1 MRFRRLGNAQQWQ
14 ASVSKNVLA
23 TGRLYYDESGIA
35 LAMKYVLVI
44 PDGAADEPQESLGG
58 LTPFQAAKT
67 PNMDAVVKAGV
78 VGRANHV
85 PDSMPSGS
93 DVGTMSLFGYDPL
106 KFHTGRAPLEAAAQ
120 GIELGADD
128 WAIRCN
134 LVTVLN
140 GVMKSFTAG
149 QIPNDIG
156 ANLVQLLQKDQCGS
170 ENWKFYTGVSY
181 RNLLLYR
188 SRNGEAPFS
197 AETLSTPPHDITDQ
211 EVASHLPT
219 GPGADQLL
227 DLMQRSVSLFASDEA
242 NAARG
247 ESAATQTWL
256 WGIGKRP
263 ALTPFKE
270 RFGVHS
276 AVITAVDLL
285 RGIGRLLGWD
295 VIEVEGATGYL
306 DTDYAAKGRAGIET
320 LKDHDFV
327 VVHVEASDEASHEG
341 DAAAKV
347 EALER
352 IDTDIVGPI
361 HEHLKSQGDYR
372 LLLSPDHPTFL
383 RTKTHAHGYV
393 PVGACGTDLVAD
405 SASTYDD
412 VAAAASSLAFEQGCE
427 LMPWFLKK

>member
-1 MRFRRLGNAQQWQ
+1 
-14 ASVSKNVLA
+14 
-23 TGRLYYDESGIA
+23 
-35 LAMKYVLVI
+35 MKHVLVI

-67 PNMDAVVKAGV
+67 PNMDAVVQAGV

-120 GIELGADD
+120 GITLGADD
-128 WAIRCN
+128 WAVRCN
-134 LVTVLN
+134 LVTVLD

-149 QIPNDIG
+149 QIPNDVG

-188 SRNGEAPFS
+188 SRDGEAPFS
-197 AETLSTPPHDITDQ
+197 TDTQSTPPHDITDQ
-211 EVASHLPT
+211 NVDPFLPT

-227 DLMQRSVSLFASDEA
+227 DLMQRSVPLFASDEA

-256 WGIGKRP
+256 WGLGKRP
-263 ALTPFKE
+263 ALTPFLE

-306 DTDYAAKGRAGIET
+306 DTDYAAKGRAGIAT
-320 LKDHDFV
+320 LQDHDFV

-352 IDTDIVGPI
+352 IDADIVGPL
-361 HEHLKSQGDYR
+361 HQHLKSQGDYR
-372 LLLSPDHPTFL
+372 LLLSPDHPTLL

-393 PVGACGTDLVAD
+393 PVGACGTGIAVD
-405 SASTYDD
+405 SATTYDD
-412 VAAAASSLAFEQGCE
+412 VSAAASDLVFEQGCE
-427 LMPWFLKK
+427 LMPWFLQH